1 MIGIYQEKYDLFQ
14 NLTYQE
20 FDELVKNSTKTI
32 FGKNDTLAKQNAPI
46 SHVMLLVEGLV
57 KMTIETHAGKSM
69 IIKLCKGG
77 TILGLGMHFT
87 SETYNCSFIA
97 LSSVTVKFIDISVFK
112 NIIDT
117 NPQFTNRILLEVAQ
131 ENKFLTT
138 RIGALAH
145 KQLPGKF
152 ADILLYLSKY
162 VYSSNKFLMPLS
174 RQDLADLAGTTKESL
189 IRTLSEFKNDKIIDV
204 QGKNISIN
212 SISIVETLSKLG

>member
-1 MIGIYQEKYDLFQ
+1 MIGVYQEKYDLFQ
-14 NLTYQE
+14 SLTNQE
-20 FDELVKNSTKTI
+20 FEELIKNSTKTN
-32 FGKNDTLAKQNAPI
+32 FSKNDTLAKQNAPI
-46 SHVMLLVEGLV
+46 SHVMLLVEGIV

-77 TILGLGMHFT
+77 SILGLGMHFT

-97 LSSVTVKFIDISVFK
+97 LSPVTVRFIDISAFK
-112 NIIDT
+112 NIMDT
-117 NPQFTNRILLEVAQ
+117 NRQFANQILLEIAQ
-131 ENKFLTT
+131 ENKYLTI

-162 VYSSNKFLMPLS
+162 VYNSNKFLMPLS

-212 SISIVETLSKLG
+212 SITIVETLSKLG